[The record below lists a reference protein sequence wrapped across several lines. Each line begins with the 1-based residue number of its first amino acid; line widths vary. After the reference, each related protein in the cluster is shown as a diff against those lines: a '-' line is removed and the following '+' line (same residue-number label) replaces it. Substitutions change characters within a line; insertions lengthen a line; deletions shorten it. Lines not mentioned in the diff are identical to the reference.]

1 MNSSTS
7 ASRQGASATTLSHLS
22 TATSPSSRSPT
33 SADAKQQPSIPI
45 SPKIN
50 TLDKDLTFSQSKSTP
65 GQRACAMLKSGQLI
79 RFKAYSVAFTVAL
92 DSRSDGTRL
101 AKGFEVSKLHV
112 WSESSSAET
121 TQERAIQLRMQQQ
134 SVAHRRDLI
143 QSERVLRLQRAN
155 QNKRYKAL
163 IHQHRDRL
171 ETLKLQAKLEYAMTA
186 ASVRRHLIQRRRIDQ
201 LNARIEHAQ

>member
-1 MNSSTS
+1 MKSTTS
-7 ASRQGASATTLSHLS
+7 ASRQGPSTTTLSHLS
-22 TATSPSSRSPT
+22 AATTPSSRSPT
-33 SADAKQQPSIPI
+33 SADAIQQPSTPI

-50 TLDKDLTFSQSKSTP
+50 TLDKDLSLSQSKSTP
-65 GQRACAMLKSGQLI
+65 GHRACTMLKPGQLI
-79 RFKAYSVAFTVAL
+79 RFKAYSVAFIVTL
-92 DSRSDGTRL
+92 DSRADGPRL
-101 AKGFEVSKLHV
+101 AKGFELSKLHV

-121 TQERAIQLRMQQQ
+121 TQERAVQLRMQQQ

-143 QSERVLRLQRAN
+143 QSDRVLRLQRAN

-186 ASVRRHLIQRRRIDQ
+186 ASVRRHLIQRRRIEL
-201 LNARIEHAQ
+201 LNSRIEHAQ